1 MAIVWPNFINFKPGP
16 GGITENCSLIRLYQT
31 WTISSI
37 PTDSRIS
44 ALRVLMFPNWDLTR
58 EGLGQ
63 ASSLGY
69 SPSPANGWEWATLSS
84 GPARSYGRRLWPGQW
99 REGKGLELAI
109 KAESWQAAAAVK
121 GRAWGSEAAAAWL
134 AWLGRDSLVG
144 DEWST
149 ARSRPW
155 TRDNLFNE
163 NYHWPMW
170 GLHLHPHNDT
180 RPTDALHHPI
190 ITPFTHI
197 GNMATHSFN
206 QPLATNLHA
215 VHSQVLS
222 GRFCQAR
229 EMKH

>member
-1 MAIVWPNFINFKPGP
+1 MNNIQHPYWLPHISVKSFNVSKLRFNEGGSWPGVKSWIQPEP
-16 GGITENCSLIRLYQT
+16 SQR
-31 WTISSI
+31 
-37 PTDSRIS
+37 
-44 ALRVLMFPNWDLTR
+44 LRV
-58 EGLGQ
+58 
-63 ASSLGY
+63 SY
-69 SPSPANGWEWATLSS
+69 SELWP

-180 RPTDALHHPI
+180 RPTDALHPI